1 MSSRQSVEHPGF
13 EIARIIAHKGFSGSM
28 MAQRSGLS
36 KSLISQILSG
46 NRRVTPNSALKLA
59 RALGVDAMDLVAKQ
73 RAFDLWVENQK
84 IDKTL
89 EPQRSSYDD

>member
-1 MSSRQSVEHPGF
+1 MSSRQLVEHPGF